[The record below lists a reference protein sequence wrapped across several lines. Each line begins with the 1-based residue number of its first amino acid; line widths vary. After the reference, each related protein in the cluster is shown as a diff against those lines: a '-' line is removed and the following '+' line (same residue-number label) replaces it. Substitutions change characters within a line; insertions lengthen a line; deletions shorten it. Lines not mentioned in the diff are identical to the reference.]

1 MEEKNKHRD
10 YNFAPSDKID
20 LLKSI
25 HNSYLET
32 LRHREQEIFRY
43 LAILGP
49 AIAGFVWLVKE
60 SPKEEVLTIGTLS
73 IIFLLLLGA
82 IYSAALGY
90 NYRYLVILLT
100 KLETIMGIRDAV
112 LVGWPKKPGDFKNKH
127 KRLWCI
133 PWCEPPDIINVFWLA
148 FIISLAGVT
157 VYSYK
162 SNLLLA
168 GYCGFW
174 CILTSLSVP
183 VLFGFNIRKI
193 CKEELKEW
201 PPSSNSKNK

>member
-1 MEEKNKHRD
+1 MEEKNKPRD
-10 YNFAPSDKID
+10 YKFASSDKID
-20 LLKSI
+20 LFKSI

-60 SPKEEVLTIGTLS
+60 SPKKDVLTIGTIS

-90 NYRYLVILLT
+90 NYRYLVMLLT

-112 LVGWPKKPGDFKNKH
+112 LVDWPKKQEDFINKH
-127 KRLWCI
+127 KLLWCI

-148 FIISLAGVT
+148 FIISLGGVT
-157 VYSYK
+157 VYSYE
-162 SNLLLA
+162 SNLSLA
-168 GYCGFW
+168 GYCGVW
-174 CILTSLSVP
+174 CILISLSAP
-183 VLFGFNIRKI
+183 VLFGWNIRKI
-193 CKEELKEW
+193 CKKEPKEW
-201 PPSSNSKNK
+201 TPSSNSKKS